1 MSDGD
6 LQDRFIGP
14 VVDRERHLD
23 AGDVDVAHDAGA
35 GDVED
40 AVVGL
45 DLLVRQH
52 EPPGLLHEVLVECFR
67 LSPHAVEILFIHVCN
82 LRGISCDRTGLV
94 EGVPPV
100 TEGRIHEQADSDEEN
115 QHQNDIAK
123 LFSHFPVYPCRYAC
137 SRVCFNPRGAGVR
150 LCKVM

>member
-67 LSPHAVEILFIHVCN
+67 LSPHAVEILSVHICN
-82 LRGISCDRTGLV
+82 FRRIPCNRPCLMER
-94 EGVPPV
+94 VPPV
-100 TEGRIHEQADSDEEN
+100 TEGRIS
-115 QHQNDIAK
+115 
-123 LFSHFPVYPCRYAC
+123 
-137 SRVCFNPRGAGVR
+137 
-150 LCKVM
+150 